1 MRWWRLT
8 KRWRPKGV
16 KDLALNEEDVVVL
29 QRIESVIDALEA
41 RGITSSK
48 FYDLCSELDACLK
61 LFPAQKIMHDG
72 AEGDKKALF
81 VQLIKRL
88 KKLEIYAGT
97 QSEITTGLNTYINDL
112 DK

>member
-1 MRWWRLT
+1 M
-8 KRWRPKGV
+8 
-16 KDLALNEEDVVVL
+16 L
-29 QRIESVIDALEA
+29 QRIESVVDALEV

-48 FYDLCSELDACLK
+48 FYDLCSELDACLN
-61 LFPAQKIMHDG
+61 LFPAHKIMHDG
-72 AEGDKKALF
+72 VKADEKALF

-97 QSEITTGLNTYINDL
+97 QSEITTGLNTYINDF

>member
-1 MRWWRLT
+1 M
-8 KRWRPKGV
+8 KE
-16 KDLALNEEDVVVL
+16 LALSEEDVEVL
-29 QRIESVIDALEA
+29 QRIESVIDALEV

-72 AEGDKKALF
+72 VEGDKKALF

-97 QSEITTGLNTYINDL
+97 QSEITTGLNTYINDF

>member
-1 MRWWRLT
+1 M
-8 KRWRPKGV
+8 
-16 KDLALNEEDVVVL
+16 ALNEDDVEVL

-97 QSEITTGLNTYINDL
+97 QSEITTGLNTYINDF

>member
-1 MRWWRLT
+1 M
-8 KRWRPKGV
+8 
-16 KDLALNEEDVVVL
+16 ALSKEHVEVL
-29 QRIESVIDALEA
+29 QRIESVVDALEV

-88 KKLEIYAGT
+88 KKLEIYAGV
-97 QSEITTGLNTYINDL
+97 QSQITTGLNTYINDF

>member
-1 MRWWRLT
+1 
-8 KRWRPKGV
+8 
-16 KDLALNEEDVVVL
+16 LALTEEDVEVL
-29 QRIESVIDALEA
+29 QRIESVIDALEV

-61 LFPAQKIMHDG
+61 LFPAQKIMNDG
-72 AEGDKKALF
+72 VEEDKKALF

-88 KKLEIYAGT
+88 KKLELYAGN
-97 QSEITTGLNTYINDL
+97 QSEITAGLNTYIDGL

>member
-1 MRWWRLT
+1 
-8 KRWRPKGV
+8 
-16 KDLALNEEDVVVL
+16 LALSEEDVDVL
-29 QRIESVIDALEA
+29 LRIESLIDALEV
-41 RGITSSK
+41 RGITSSR

-72 AEGDKKALF
+72 VEGDKKALF

-88 KKLEIYAGT
+88 KKLEVYAGT
-97 QSEITTGLNTYINDL
+97 QSQITTGLNTYIDDL

>member
-1 MRWWRLT
+1 M
-8 KRWRPKGV
+8 
-16 KDLALNEEDVVVL
+16 ALSEEDVEVL

-61 LFPAQKIMHDG
+61 LFSAQEIMQHG
-72 AEGDKKALF
+72 VEGDEKALF
-81 VQLIKRL
+81 VSLIKRL

-97 QSEITTGLNTYINDL
+97 QSEITTGLNTYIDDL

>member
-1 MRWWRLT
+1 M
-8 KRWRPKGV
+8 
-16 KDLALNEEDVVVL
+16 L
-29 QRIESVIDALEA
+29 QRIESVIDALEV

-48 FYDLCSELDACLK
+48 FYHLCSELDACLK

-72 AEGDKKALF
+72 VEGDEKARF
-81 VQLIKRL
+81 MQLIKRM

-97 QSEITTGLNTYINDL
+97 QSEITTGLNTYINDF

>member
-1 MRWWRLT
+1 M
-8 KRWRPKGV
+8 
-16 KDLALNEEDVVVL
+16 L
-29 QRIESVIDALEA
+29 QRIESVIDALEV

-48 FYDLCSELDACLK
+48 FHGLCSELDACLK
-61 LFPAQKIMHDG
+61 LFPAQKIMNDG
-72 AEGDKKALF
+72 VEEDKKALF

-97 QSEITTGLNTYINDL
+97 QSEITTGLNTYIDGL

>member
-1 MRWWRLT
+1 M
-8 KRWRPKGV
+8 
-16 KDLALNEEDVVVL
+16 ALNEEDVKLL
-29 QRIESVIDALEA
+29 QRIESVIDALEV

-61 LFPAQKIMHDG
+61 LFPAQRIMHDG
-72 AEGDKKALF
+72 VEGDKKALF

-97 QSEITTGLNTYINDL
+97 QSEITTGLNTYINDF

>member
-1 MRWWRLT
+1 M
-8 KRWRPKGV
+8 
-16 KDLALNEEDVVVL
+16 ALSEEDVEVL

-48 FYDLCSELDACLK
+48 FHDLCSELDACLK
-61 LFPAQKIMHDG
+61 LFSTEQIMQDG
-72 AEGDKKALF
+72 VEGDEKALF
-81 VQLIKRL
+81 VSLIKRL

-97 QSEITTGLNTYINDL
+97 QSEITTGLNTYIDDL

>member
-1 MRWWRLT
+1 M
-8 KRWRPKGV
+8 
-16 KDLALNEEDVVVL
+16 ALSKEHVEVL
-29 QRIESVIDALEA
+29 QRIESVIDALEV

-48 FYDLCSELDACLK
+48 FYNLCSELETCLK

-72 AEGDKKALF
+72 VEGEKKALF

-88 KKLEIYAGT
+88 KKLEIYAGV
-97 QSEITTGLNTYINDL
+97 QSQITTGLNTYIDDL

>member
-1 MRWWRLT
+1 M
-8 KRWRPKGV
+8 
-16 KDLALNEEDVVVL
+16 ALNEEDVVVL

-61 LFPAQKIMHDG
+61 LFSAQQIMQDG
-72 AEGDKKALF
+72 VEGDEKALF
-81 VQLIKRL
+81 VSLIKRL
-88 KKLEIYAGT
+88 KKLEKYAGT
-97 QSEITTGLNTYINDL
+97 QSEITTGLKTYIDDL